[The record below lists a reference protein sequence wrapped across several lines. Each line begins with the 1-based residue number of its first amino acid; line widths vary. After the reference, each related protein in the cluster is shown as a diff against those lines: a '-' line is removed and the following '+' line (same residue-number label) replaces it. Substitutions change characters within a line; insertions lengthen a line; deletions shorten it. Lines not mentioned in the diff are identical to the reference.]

1 MAKYYELVGSVY
13 RWGKYQDQEVVKLD
27 NISLKTIEDIDK
39 FTSLYPDAFAISN
52 KLGEKYQ
59 NKNHYSIRVTNN
71 KGTVYY
77 QRVIYDIKDL
87 DNIISKLKKNTI
99 YTVNG
104 YRNVKLVSTNNT
116 LFVKSFQELEDLIT
130 NKDIEKIEE
139 LFNKDSKFTFLVK
152 RFIESNSYEEQDY
165 EALQNI
171 ELNFQNYEVFRKYL
185 ANKSKKKI
193 SNLKVKKN
201 LDTNYS
207 LKKEPSK
214 GFGYNVAAPDETVYE
229 EFFEEDEIAEMVGGD
244 IDAVPLHKGHRIWK
258 N

>member
-13 RWGKYQDQEVVKLD
+13 IWGKYQDQEVVKLD
-27 NISLKTIEDIDK
+27 NVSLKTIEDIDK

-99 YTVNG
+99 YTING
-104 YRNVKLVSTNNT
+104 YRNVKLVPTNNV
-116 LFVKSFQELEDLIT
+116 LFAKSFQELEDLIN
-130 NKDIEKIEE
+130 NKDIERIEE

-201 LDTNYS
+201 LDTDYS

-214 GFGYNVAAPDETVYE
+214 GFGYNVAGSEETVYE

-244 IDAVPLHKGHRIWK
+244 IDAVPLHKGHRI
-258 N
+258 

>member
-13 RWGKYQDQEVVKLD
+13 TWGKYQDQEVVKLD

-99 YTVNG
+99 YTING
-104 YRNVKLVSTNNT
+104 YRNVKLVPTNNV
-116 LFVKSFQELEDLIT
+116 LFAKSFQELEDLIN
-130 NKDIEKIEE
+130 NKDIERIEE

-244 IDAVPLHKGHRIWK
+244 IDAVPLHKGHRI
-258 N
+258 

>member
-13 RWGKYQDQEVVKLD
+13 TWGKYQDQEVVKLD

-39 FTSLYPDAFAISN
+39 FTSLYHDAFAISN
-52 KLGEKYQ
+52 KLGGKYQ

-104 YRNVKLVSTNNT
+104 YRNVKLVSTNNP

-130 NKDIEKIEE
+130 NKDIERIEE

-244 IDAVPLHKGHRIWK
+244 IDAVPLHKGHRI
-258 N
+258 